1 MPDPVVDPNLVGKGR
16 TKEEVQEEE
25 LMGRLTKSA
34 SKTIGKRVSYLSKL
48 VLPIRD
54 DEDWKKVIEKE
65 SEAREKLSEILHLI
79 YGRTG
84 HTLIHT
90 ERDHDTAILYV
101 VL

>member
-1 MPDPVVDPNLVGKGR
+1 MPDPVVDPNLVGMER
-16 TKEEVQEEE
+16 TKEEIKEEE
-25 LMGRLTKSA
+25 LMDRLAKSA
-34 SKTIGKRVSYLSKL
+34 SKTIGKRATYLSKL

-65 SEAREKLSEILHLI
+65 SEAREKLFEILRLI
-79 YGRTG
+79 YGQTG

-90 ERDHDTAILYV
+90 ERDHDSAVFYV